1 MRDPFTRLYAHLVWA
16 TWDRLPL
23 ITPDIQPHIY
33 RCIQAEATRMG
44 CRIGAIG
51 GIEDHVHVVVRFPPA
66 VAISELVKQI
76 KGVSSRLVQ
85 QEVRL
90 GGFFK
95 WQGSYGA
102 FSISQ
107 RDVEMVR
114 RYVHRQEEHHRS
126 GRLNAMLERTMTDD
140 PPSRISANNPAEIL
154 PHPRHSPAPDLSAKA
169 DIAGS

>member
-1 MRDPFTRLYAHLVWA
+1 MRDPFTRLYVHLVWA

-23 ITPDIQPHIY
+23 ITPTMQPSIY

-44 CRIGAIG
+44 CRVGAIG
-51 GIEDHVHVVVRFPPA
+51 GIEDHVHVLVRHPPA
-66 VAISELVKQI
+66 VSISELVKQI
-76 KGVSSRLVQ
+76 KGASSHLVR
-85 QEVRL
+85 QEVGL

-114 RYVHRQEEHHRS
+114 RYVYRQEEHHRT
-126 GRLNAMLERTMTDD
+126 GRLNAMLERTMIAD
-140 PPSRISANNPAEIL
+140 PPARN
-154 PHPRHSPAPDLSAKA
+154 HR
-169 DIAGS
+169 